1 MQVYVK
7 AFEELSPAE
16 LYAILRLRVEVFMLE
31 QKCLYPD
38 LDGLDRQAL
47 HVWLSEDGELAA
59 YLRLLPRGVRSEDVM
74 IGRVIAVRRGCG
86 LGAQVMREGI
96 RDARER
102 LGAEASEAEPEAFE
116 NRMPCRHGRAFGFL
130 YQAHSSSIFTWGMPS
145 SSKGS
150 ETRRKPSFS

>member
-47 HVWLSEDGELAA
+47 HVWLSEDWELAA
-59 YLRLLPRGVRSEDVM
+59 YLRLLPRGVRSENVM

-86 LGAQVMREGI
+86 LGARVMREGI
-96 RDARER
+96 RAAREK
-102 LGAEASEAEPEAFE
+102 LGAGRICLEAQVYAQGFYEKLGFRRVSEPFDEDGIPHVKMLLE
-116 NRMPCRHGRAFGFL
+116 
-130 YQAHSSSIFTWGMPS
+130 
-145 SSKGS
+145 
-150 ETRRKPSFS
+150 

>member
-59 YLRLLPRGVRSEDVM
+59 YLRVLPRGVRSEDVM

-86 LGAQVMREGI
+86 LGARVMREGI
-96 RDARER
+96 RAARER
-102 LGAEASEAEPEAFE
+102 FGADRIYLEAQDYA
-116 NRMPCRHGRAFGFL
+116 RAFYEKLGFRP
-130 YQAHSSSIFTWGMPS
+130 I
-145 SSKGS
+145 S
-150 ETRRKPSFS
+150 EPFDEDGILHVKMLLD

>member
-96 RDARER
+96 RAARER
-102 LGAEASEAEPEAFE
+102 LGADRICLEAQVYAQGFYEKLGFRRVSEPFDEDGIPHVKMLLE
-116 NRMPCRHGRAFGFL
+116 
-130 YQAHSSSIFTWGMPS
+130 
-145 SSKGS
+145 
-150 ETRRKPSFS
+150 

>member
-59 YLRLLPRGVRSEDVM
+59 YLRVLPRGVRSEDVM

-96 RDARER
+96 RAAQEK
-102 LGAEASEAEPEAFE
+102 LGADRICLEAQVYAQGFYEKLGFRRVSEPFDEDGIPHVKMLLE
-116 NRMPCRHGRAFGFL
+116 
-130 YQAHSSSIFTWGMPS
+130 
-145 SSKGS
+145 
-150 ETRRKPSFS
+150 

>member
-59 YLRLLPRGVRSEDVM
+59 YLRLLPRGVRSENVM

-86 LGAQVMREGI
+86 LGARVMREGI
-96 RDARER
+96 RAAREK
-102 LGAEASEAEPEAFE
+102 LGAGRICLEAQVYAQGFYEKLGFRRVSEPFDEDGIPHVKMLLE
-116 NRMPCRHGRAFGFL
+116 
-130 YQAHSSSIFTWGMPS
+130 
-145 SSKGS
+145 
-150 ETRRKPSFS
+150 

>member
-16 LYAILRLRVEVFMLE
+16 LYAILRLRVEAFMLE

-96 RDARER
+96 RAARER
-102 LGAEASEAEPEAFE
+102 LGADRICLEAQVYAQ
-116 NRMPCRHGRAFGFL
+116 GFYEKL
-130 YQAHSSSIFTWGMPS
+130 GF
-145 SSKGS
+145 
-150 ETRRKPSFS
+150 RRVSGPFDEDGIPHVKMLLE

>member
-1 MQVYVK
+1 
-7 AFEELSPAE
+7 
-16 LYAILRLRVEVFMLE
+16 MLE

-96 RDARER
+96 RAARER
-102 LGAEASEAEPEAFE
+102 LGAERICLEAQVYAQGFYEKLGFRRVSEPFDEDGITHVKMVLE
-116 NRMPCRHGRAFGFL
+116 
-130 YQAHSSSIFTWGMPS
+130 
-145 SSKGS
+145 
-150 ETRRKPSFS
+150 

>member
-59 YLRLLPRGVRSEDVM
+59 YLRVLPRGVRSEDVM

-96 RDARER
+96 RAARER
-102 LGAEASEAEPEAFE
+102 LGADRICLEAQVYAQGFYEKLGFRRVSEPFDEDGIPHVKMLLE
-116 NRMPCRHGRAFGFL
+116 
-130 YQAHSSSIFTWGMPS
+130 
-145 SSKGS
+145 
-150 ETRRKPSFS
+150 